1 MAKQFVL
8 RVFVIMLI
16 YLLLAGVITAGDNS
30 SRSLLGRQS
39 DTVSYDEIENFIDT
53 KILSRK

>member
-16 YLLLAGVITAGDNS
+16 YLLLAGVITAVDNS

-39 DTVSYDEIENFIDT
+39 DTVSYDEIENFIST

>member
-8 RVFVIMLI
+8 KVFVIMLI

-39 DTVSYDEIENFIDT
+39 DTVSYDEIENYIST

>member
-39 DTVSYDEIENFIDT
+39 DTVSYDEIENFIST

>member
-30 SRSLLGRQS
+30 SRSLLGRQNETIS
-39 DTVSYDEIENFIDT
+39 SDEIENYINT

>member
-1 MAKQFVL
+1 MAKQFIL

-39 DTVSYDEIENFIDT
+39 DTVSYDEIENFIST

>member
-39 DTVSYDEIENFIDT
+39 DTVSSDDIENYINT